1 MRLRALIMIE
11 FLDNDWNH
19 QINSIKMIH
28 RQIKICEWSEHML
41 YRKIDH
47 MTFFEY
53 NSSRI
58 IIIFA
63 IILSLI
69 HDFRIFNIM
78 NNHIS
83 WHIFSTFK
91 NVENWIHF

>member
-1 MRLRALIMIE
+1 M
-11 FLDNDWNH
+11 
-19 QINSIKMIH
+19 
-28 RQIKICEWSEHML
+28 CEWFELVL

-83 WHIFSTFK
+83 WNIFSTFK